1 MSEFALE
8 EALETT
14 REELQALGVEE
25 DLFRDVLAVRL
36 LVERLGE
43 SENNSWWDS
52 RVFTS
57 LGRDSLAEVTPK
69 TRVKARFDLAMQ
81 VGQKVEREATPDDTL
96 SLFYLG
102 PTGEAQLEALLED
115 IDGESAF
122 SHLEDLEAAFTEPG
136 WTASVV
142 NETGDVETGTQG
154 PIEIGSADADALQDH
169 DSLRDVALQCFGAYG
184 ASTQETLRV
193 PYFRIKA

>member
-1 MSEFALE
+1 MSEIALDNV
-8 EALETT
+8 LDTT
-14 REELQALGVEE
+14 REELQALGIEE

-36 LVERLGE
+36 LIERLGE
-43 SENNSWWDS
+43 SDNNSWWDS

-81 VGQKVEREATPDDTL
+81 VGQKVEREATPEDSL

-102 PTGEAQLEALLED
+102 STGEAQLEALLEN

-122 SHLEDLEAAFTEPG
+122 THLEELEAVYVEQG

-142 NETGDVETGTQG
+142 DDVGDTEAETQG
-154 PIEIGSADADALQDH
+154 PIEIGSLDADALQDH
-169 DSLRDVALQCFGAYG
+169 DSLRNVALQCFGAYG
-184 ASTQETLRV
+184 ASTKESLRV
-193 PYFRIKA
+193 PYFSIQA

>member
-1 MSEFALE
+1 MSEIALDNV
-8 EALETT
+8 LDTT
-14 REELQALGVEE
+14 REELQALGIEE

-36 LVERLGE
+36 LIERLGE
-43 SENNSWWDS
+43 SDNNSWWDS

-81 VGQKVEREATPDDTL
+81 VGQKVEREATPEDSL

-102 PTGEAQLEALLED
+102 STGEAQLEALLEN

-122 SHLEDLEAAFTEPG
+122 THLEELEAVYVEQG

-142 NETGDVETGTQG
+142 DDVGDTEAETQG
-154 PIEIGSADADALQDH
+154 PIEIGSLDADALQDH
-169 DSLRDVALQCFGAYG
+169 DSLRNVALQCFGGYG
-184 ASTQETLRV
+184 ASTKESLRV
-193 PYFRIKA
+193 PYFSIQS